1 MYGIRR
7 AWDRWSGA
15 AAGVWLFLFVRE
27 PAPPFMKAQFDI
39 MFGEGIS
46 RAGEALDLAVELGIV
61 KKSGSWFSYEGSKL
75 GQGRDAV
82 VRVVGD
88 NPELFD
94 ELTDKV
100 RAALEEQR
108 ESRHADHG
116 SPFLP
121 GKDSTR
127 SDDDDREDP
136 EGDGTE
142 DIFPSAGPGNDEA
155 DIDPFGDDFDLNG

>member
-1 MYGIRR
+1 MCIR
-7 AWDRWSGA
+7 DR
-15 AAGVWLFLFVRE
+15 
-27 PAPPFMKAQFDI
+27 
-39 MFGEGIS
+39 
-46 RAGEALDLAVELGIV
+46 GIV

-127 SDDDDREDP
+127 SDDDDSEDP

-142 DIFPSAGPGNDEA
+142 DIFPSAESGNDEA